1 MSSKDKNLSVYTG
14 EVGKMPEDTLVAIVV
29 SEWNTEITGS
39 LLTAAVDTL
48 KENGLTD
55 EGIIIRYV
63 PGSFELPLGA
73 KFLLDNAEPDAVIC
87 LGCVIQG
94 ETRHFDFICD
104 SVANGIMT
112 LGLEY
117 NTPVIFGVLTPND
130 MQQAM
135 DRAGGKHGN
144 KGVEA
149 AITAVKM
156 IALQYELET
165 EE

>member
-14 EVGKMPEDTLVAIVV
+14 EVGKMPEDALVAIVV
-29 SEWNTEITGS
+29 SEWNTEITTS
-39 LLTAAVDTL
+39 LLNAAVGTL
-48 KENGLTD
+48 KENGIKD
-55 EGIIIRYV
+55 DDIIVRYV

-73 KFLLDNAEPDAVIC
+73 KLLLDNAEPDAVIC

-117 NTPVIFGVLTPND
+117 NTPVIFGVLTPNN
-130 MQQAM
+130 MQQAI

-149 AITAVKM
+149 AITALKL